1 MGSLTSGP
9 SAPTPQPEI
18 VYVPQPV
25 NNTPTPVV
33 TPSASEQEQTQE
45 EANTEIRR
53 QNLLGRERS
62 RFGTIQTSFRG
73 LLGLSDNGEQR
84 KTLLGQ

>member
-9 SAPTPQPEI
+9 KAPTPQPQV
-18 VYVPQPV
+18 VYLPQTPSPTTPV
-25 NNTPTPVV
+25 QTPTA
-33 TPSASEQEQTQE
+33 PSAQETS
-45 EANTEIRR
+45 AEIRK

-73 LLGLSDNGEQR
+73 LLGLSDTGGAQSR
-84 KTLLGQ
+84 KTLLGE